1 MDKKVSKVLN
11 KMENDFNKNKKLK
24 VGKIFSV
31 SEEVIDAVINADCD
45 VIKKFDFLTIL
56 FTVKADETYSFI
68 FHNTHQ
74 SVSLISRLIH
84 YNIELSDDVIY
95 DINLYDK
102 LIRFCDCLCNY
113 RYNFLYEYFENR
125 STFQIIKEITNEVLL
140 NVDNHDDK
148 NKVVEKF
155 NSFKKR
161 LYRIDFTKYFVKK
174 NIDLDNEVLKKE
186 ILDCF
191 GDINYCDSD
200 GTLLYRCSEAYTD
213 EITKF
218 KMTKKLLEVGVDPNV
233 LRSNGVTFL
242 YELISSFQYRTDLL
256 YEIIAEATKYGFN
269 VNNEKELLN
278 MLFRY
283 IDISNDLLNLLF
295 DNGLEVTIDDV
306 NGIKERVFKT
316 VNTEQLELLINYI
329 NNKEVVNLL
338 INYLQN
344 RAYAIENDFLKN
356 IYTNCS
362 EFNTILNKIQCM
374 MSINTSDDFSDLWA
388 NTIIEN
394 RNNCVNNIVDEIT
407 ISEALEALKTLANNS
422 IKQINCD
429 IDNQKNKIIVYKNNN

>member
-1 MDKKVSKVLN
+1 MDKKVSRILN
-11 KMENDFNKNKKLK
+11 KMGNDFNKNKKLK
-24 VGKIFSV
+24 AGRFFSV
-31 SEEVIDAVINADCD
+31 SEEVINSVINADCD
-45 VIKKFDFLTIL
+45 VIKKLDFLTIL
-56 FTVKADETYSFI
+56 FTVKAEETYSFI
-68 FHNTHQ
+68 FHNTHL
-74 SVSLISRLIH
+74 SVSLVSRLIH
-84 YNIELSDDVIY
+84 YNIELSDDVTY

-102 LIRFCDCLCNY
+102 LIRFCDCLCTH

-140 NVDNHDDK
+140 NVDNQDDK
-148 NKVVEKF
+148 NEVVEKF
-155 NSFKKR
+155 NSFRKR

-200 GTLLYRCSEAYTD
+200 GTLLHRCSESYAD
-213 EITKF
+213 EITNF

-233 LRSNGVTFL
+233 LRRNGVTFL
-242 YELISSFQYRTDLL
+242 YELISYFEYRTDLL
-256 YEIIAEATKYGFN
+256 YEIIAEATKYGFD

-278 MLFRY
+278 ILFRY

-316 VNTEQLELLINYI
+316 VNIEQLELLTNYI
-329 NNKEVVNLL
+329 NNKEVVNSL

-344 RAYAIENDFLKN
+344 RTYTIEKDFLKN

-374 MSINTSDDFSDLWA
+374 MSINTSDCFSDLWA

-422 IKQINCD
+422 VKEINTD